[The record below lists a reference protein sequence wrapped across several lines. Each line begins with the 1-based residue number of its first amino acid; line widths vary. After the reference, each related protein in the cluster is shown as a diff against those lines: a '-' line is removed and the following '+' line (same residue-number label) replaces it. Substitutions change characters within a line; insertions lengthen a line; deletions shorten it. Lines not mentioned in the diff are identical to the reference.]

1 LQRETGRVLRGGGEV
16 WWWRWRWRWRWRRDG
31 WIEFGAFFVL
41 D

>member
-16 WWWRWRWRWRWRRDG
+16 WWWRWRWRRDG

>member
-16 WWWRWRWRWRWRRDG
+16 WWWRWRRDG

>member
-16 WWWRWRWRWRWRRDG
+16 WWWRWRWRWRRDG